1 MNLCVVNHALTQET
15 PATVTFKRKSSE
27 TAIGPSGGAPGIGI
41 AASGGFGR
49 LEVAVERVSR
59 LNGSATRNETKIPAN
74 PATISVA
81 RRVIMSINVFNHSDA
96 VKAKVVIHAGFVLAA
111 VLSSVEA
118 GPRVGV
124 HVRAGGAWCP
134 AKPACPP
141 VQKWCG
147 PIIYRP
153 WPVSYYPA
161 SYYFWGQSP
170 AVSSTSFSN
179 ISPAYE
185 SGELGI
191 YRVPAPVFPAP
202 AIVETPGS
210 TFRWRR

>member
-1 MNLCVVNHALTQET
+1 MHSTEAQ
-15 PATVTFKRKSSE
+15 
-27 TAIGPSGGAPGIGI
+27 PGKK
-41 AASGGFGR
+41 A
-49 LEVAVERVSR
+49 
-59 LNGSATRNETKIPAN
+59 KIPAN

-96 VKAKVVIHAGFVLAA
+96 VKTKVVILAGFVLAA

-134 AKPACPP
+134 PAKAVCLP

-147 PIIYRP
+147 PIIYRA

-170 AVSSTSFSN
+170 AVSPTSFGN
-179 ISPAYE
+179 LSPAFE
-185 SGELGI
+185 SDELGV

-202 AIVETPGS
+202 AIVESPGT

>member
-1 MNLCVVNHALTQET
+1 MTLN
-15 PATVTFKRKSSE
+15 
-27 TAIGPSGGAPGIGI
+27 GPLGRAVQNRYRGVER
-41 AASGGFGR
+41 FGR
-49 LEVAVERVSR
+49 L
-59 LNGSATRNETKIPAN
+59 GSARGRFKIGCAGLDGSQPGNETKIPAN

-96 VKAKVVIHAGFVLAA
+96 VKTKVVILAGFVLAA

-118 GPRVGV
+118 GPRIGV

-170 AVSSTSFSN
+170 AVSSTSFAN

-202 AIVETPGS
+202 AIVESPGS

>member
-1 MNLCVVNHALTQET
+1 MSGFNGR
-15 PATVTFKRKSSE
+15 ATH
-27 TAIGPSGGAPGIGI
+27 
-41 AASGGFGR
+41 
-49 LEVAVERVSR
+49 
-59 LNGSATRNETKIPAN
+59 NETKIPAN

-96 VKAKVVIHAGFVLAA
+96 VKAKVVILAGFVLAA

-153 WPVSYYPA
+153 WPASYYPA
-161 SYYFWGQSP
+161 SYYFWGQSA
-170 AVSSTSFSN
+170 AVSSTSFGN
-179 ISPAYE
+179 LSPAFE
-185 SGELGI
+185 SDELGI

-202 AIVETPGS
+202 AIVESPGS

>member
-1 MNLCVVNHALTQET
+1 MRASQ
-15 PATVTFKRKSSE
+15 VTLKW
-27 TAIGPSGGAPGIGI
+27 
-41 AASGGFGR
+41 ASWEGRSNRYRGVERFGR
-49 LEVAVERVSR
+49 P
-59 LNGSATRNETKIPAN
+59 GSARDRFKIGGGGPDRLSTRNETKIPAN

-96 VKAKVVIHAGFVLAA
+96 VKTKVVILAGFVLAA

-118 GPRVGV
+118 GPRVGA

-153 WPVSYYPA
+153 WPVSYYPP
-161 SYYFWGQSP
+161 SYCFWGQSP
-170 AVSSTSFSN
+170 AVSSTSFAN

-202 AIVETPGS
+202 AIVESPGS